1 MSSSETYSGPSVA
14 HMLATKTFASAV
26 IANHN
31 TSNAI
36 FDDAQLAILGEFSS
50 DPSQKNT
57 ILDKHGLADAP
68 GDEPG
73 RKAIEK
79 GSLTGLVIAR
89 HGTGETAFG
98 DGDVEMLRD
107 WFEGGGAES

>member
-1 MSSSETYSGPSVA
+1 MHPDQPFTTINQTIKTNKWGFFAHLLPSLSYPPRLAEKSSRANPTPPS
-14 HMLATKTFASAV
+14 L
-26 IANHN
+26 
-31 TSNAI
+31 
-36 FDDAQLAILGEFSS
+36 E
-50 DPSQKNT
+50 KNT